1 MMKENNEGLDRATKE
16 SKASKEQQ
24 WIDAEQAKT
33 LYAQGRLSMLGTIL
47 FSTILVIGLRTVI
60 PHQSLIIWFCLIM
73 LLTAMRYL
81 LLLAF
86 RMKSDRYLRS
96 RRWVDLF
103 ALGQLLNGIIWG
115 ASFIWLFPEK
125 SALHQALIVLLILGM
140 VAAGLQA
147 YSNVLRVFLAFT
159 VPVMIP
165 LIFRLFI
172 TGGNIHATLA
182 VSGIFFTIFV
192 IVTARRLG
200 HIAVSGRRLQF
211 ENRELIAF
219 LTVEKERAER
229 LNKDLETRII
239 EKEQAETALRGSEER
254 YRTVFENTG
263 TATIMVDEDSTI
275 SMINSECEKL
285 TGYFKQ
291 EVEGKLRW
299 TDFVAEG
306 DLERLKEYGRR
317 RRVNGAGATTEY
329 EFRLIDKL
337 GKMKQIWAKVALM
350 PNTDKSVASLMD
362 VTERKRAE
370 EALRESEERLRSV
383 MEAAPDPV
391 VIYDM
396 EGRVS
401 YLNPAFTNVFG
412 WTLEES
418 LGKKTDFVPEE
429 NLPETINAIERM
441 LLGETIQSLET
452 RRLTKDGRLLD
463 IEISSSTFFDHEGK
477 PEGSVVI
484 LRDVT
489 ERERMAASLRE
500 SEERFRG
507 LVEES
512 PLGVTLNRADGQYA
526 YFNPSFVKMFG
537 YTMEEIPTGREWFRK
552 AYPDPEY
559 RKQVVS
565 AWKSYLGKINLG
577 ASTPQTFEVICK
589 DGSQKTVL
597 FRPVALENGRQL
609 VISEDITERKQM
621 IEALRQAKEEAESA
635 SRAKTDF
642 LASMSHEIR
651 TPMNAIIGMADLLK
665 ETSLTTE
672 QQQYVQIFGSAGE
685 NLLSIINDIL
695 DISKVEA
702 GHLDL
707 EAIHFDLN
715 ELTDTACD
723 VLAFRAHERGL
734 ELTCNVKP
742 DVPTDL
748 IGDPVRLRQ
757 IIVNLIG
764 NAIKFTEDGEVR
776 LEVQKQRDRPRDR
789 TGGDVEILFSVSDT
803 GLGIPKEKTDVIF
816 DSFRQADSTIT
827 RKHGGTGLGLA
838 ISKKLVEL
846 MQGHIWAES
855 ELGQGSTFYFTA
867 KFPVQTEPVEVV
879 KHVPVDLKGLKALV
893 VDDNTTNRIILRE
906 MLSERGALV
915 SEAESGEKAIIEI
928 KKAAESR
935 DLFRL
940 VLLDAIMPDIDGF
953 HVVKRLLKQ
962 SDLAGMIIMM
972 LTSDRRSKDIA
983 RCKQLGIASYLVKP
997 VKRVELL
1004 EAIANALGTVETVTE
1019 RGAAAEPAA
1028 LEALPPL
1035 HILLVEDNE
1044 DNVLLIKA
1052 FLRKTPCEVA
1062 FAENGEIA
1070 VEKFALGKYDLVL
1083 MDMQMPVM
1091 DGYTATKKIRK
1102 WEKEQE
1108 AEATP
1113 IVALTAY
1120 ATREETQKSIDAG
1133 CNAHLSKPIKKAKL
1147 LRAIQEYTDQKSGR
1161 L

>member
-1 MMKENNEGLDRATKE
+1 MKENNKGLDRAAEE

-33 LYAQGRLSMLGTIL
+33 LYTQGAMSMLGTIL
-47 FSTILVIGLRTVI
+47 FSTILVIGLLTVI
-60 PHQSLIIWFCLIM
+60 PHQSLFIWFCLLM
-73 LLTAMRYL
+73 LLTALRYL

-103 ALGQLLNGIIWG
+103 AFGQLLNGLLWG

-125 SALHQALIVLLILGM
+125 SPLHQVLIMILIVGM
-140 VAAGLQA
+140 VAGGLQA
-147 YSNVLRVFLAFT
+147 YSNILRVFLAFT
-159 VPVMIP
+159 IP
-165 LIFRLFI
+165 AMTPFIIRLFI
-172 TGGNIHATLA
+172 TGGNIHTTLA
-182 VSGIFFTIFV
+182 LSGTLFTVIVIITARNLGHSSVSG
-192 IVTARRLG
+192 L
-200 HIAVSGRRLQF
+200 RLQF

-229 LNKDLETRII
+229 LNKDLEARII
-239 EKEQAETALRGSEER
+239 EKEQVERALSKSEER

-263 TATIMVDEDSTI
+263 TATIIFDGDTTI
-275 SMINSECEKL
+275 SMINTVCEKL
-285 TGYFKQ
+285 TGYSKQ
-291 EVEGKLRW
+291 EVEGKLSW
-299 TDFVAEG
+299 THFVAPE
-306 DLERLKEYGRR
+306 DLERLKEYNRR
-317 RRVNGAGATTEY
+317 RIDGAGAPAEY
-329 EFRLIDKL
+329 EFRLINKL
-337 GKMKQIWAKVALM
+337 GEIKEIWTKVALI
-350 PNTDKSVASLMD
+350 PNTDKIVASLMD
-362 VTERKRAE
+362 ITERKRAE

-401 YLNPAFTNVFG
+401 YLNPAFTSVFG

-429 NLPETINAIERM
+429 NLPETIDAIERM
-441 LLGETIQSLET
+441 LRSETVQSMET

-512 PLGVTLNRADGQYA
+512 PLGVTLNRADGQYV
-526 YFNPSFVKMFG
+526 YFNPSFIEMFG

-552 AYPDPEY
+552 AFPDPEY

-565 AWKSYLGKINLG
+565 TWKSTLGKIKLG
-577 ASTPQTFEVICK
+577 RSTPQTFEVICK

-672 QQQYVQIFGSAGE
+672 QEQYVQIFSAAGE
-685 NLLSIINDIL
+685 NLLSLINDIL

-707 EAIHFDLN
+707 EAVPFDLN
-715 ELTDTACD
+715 EIADTACD
-723 VLAFRAHERGL
+723 VLAFRAHKRGI

-764 NAIKFTEDGEVR
+764 NAIKFTEEGEVR
-776 LEVQKQRDRPRDR
+776 LEVGKQGDRSRDR
-789 TGGDVEILFSVSDT
+789 TGRDVELHFSVSDT
-803 GLGIPKEKTDVIF
+803 GIGIPQEKTDVIF

-838 ISKKLVEL
+838 ISKRLVEL
-846 MQGHIWAES
+846 MDGHIRVES
-855 ELGQGSTFYFTA
+855 ELGQGSTFSFTA
-867 KFPVQTEPVEVV
+867 KFPVQTEPEEGV
-879 KHVPVDLKGLKALV
+879 KQVPVDLKGLKVLV
-893 VDDNTTNRIILRE
+893 VDDNATNRIILRE
-906 MLSERGALV
+906 MLSGWGALV
-915 SEAESGEKAIIEI
+915 SEAESGEKATIEI
-928 KKAAESR
+928 EKAAESR

-940 VLLDAIMPDIDGF
+940 VLLDGIMPDMDGF
-953 HVVKRLLKQ
+953 QVAKRLRKR
-962 SDLAGMIIMM
+962 SDLSGMIIMM

-983 RCKQLGIASYLVKP
+983 RCRELGIASYIVKP
-997 VKRVELL
+997 VKRVELH
-1004 EAIANALGTVETVTE
+1004 EAIATALGTVETVTE
-1019 RGAAAEPAA
+1019 KAAAAEPTAS
-1028 LEALPPL
+1028 EALPPL

-1044 DNVLLIKA
+1044 DNVLLIKS
-1052 FLRKTPCEVA
+1052 FLKKTPCKVA

-1070 VEKFALGKYDLVL
+1070 VEKFVSGKYDLVL

-1102 WEKEQE
+1102 WEKEQ
-1108 AEATP
+1108 AVEATP

-1120 ATREETQKSIDAG
+1120 ATREEKQKSIDAG

-1147 LRAIQEYTDQKSGR
+1147 LGSIQEYMDQKSGR